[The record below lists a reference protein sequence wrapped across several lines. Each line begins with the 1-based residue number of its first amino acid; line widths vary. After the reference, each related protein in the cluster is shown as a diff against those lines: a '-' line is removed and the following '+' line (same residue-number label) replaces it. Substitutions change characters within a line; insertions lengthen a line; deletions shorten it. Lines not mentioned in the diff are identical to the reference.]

1 MHAEQISDLFRV
13 QERFLRS
20 AHLERDFADAK
31 ALKGYI
37 LTPQTTMYLKQL
49 AGGLDD
55 NSGQRAWRITGDY
68 GSGKSS
74 FALLLAH
81 LFGTQRGHLPGHLR
95 QALDFKSLGI
105 QKPQLVPV
113 LTTGAQEPI
122 AVALLRSLHRTLLDT
137 CGRGRPPAIMGQIQT
152 QLASVPRTPIPD
164 ATVVRLLT
172 EAATHVVAAQKGSG
186 LLIILDELGKFL
198 EYGALH
204 PEVQDVLLLQSIAEA
219 AARSGRN
226 PLFVVG
232 LLHQGFNAYAE
243 HLSQSAQKE
252 WEKVAG
258 RFDEL
263 VFNQPLEQTAKLIA
277 DALNIRTEELHRC
290 VTAEMRR
297 DMAALLDLGWYGAA
311 FTRKSL
317 LDIAPR
323 LYPLHPS
330 VIPVLIKLFSR
341 FGQNERSLFSFL
353 LSNEPFGLKDF
364 ARQPIANREFYRI
377 HNLYDYARYSF
388 GYRLGRESFRSHWN
402 HIDSMVESF
411 PAENITELQIMK
423 TVGLLN
429 LVDSAYLLP
438 SEQALVLSIAAEEPE
453 MKGCLRRLKSKC
465 VMYHR
470 GVAGGYCLW
479 PHTSVN
485 LEKAY
490 GEATRRLG
498 QAPRRVAPYID
509 TYLETRP
516 IVARRHYIKTGNLR
530 HFEVC
535 FSPVDQLS
543 RHLGFDSERTDGRI
557 IVALCETEEERVSA
571 LQFAESDAV
580 HGRSEILIAIPRP
593 LRVLGRLVQ
602 EVQWWEWVIANT
614 PELANDSFATEEVSR
629 QVAAARD
636 ALHQRLKSFIS
647 VQHSGS
653 GDLCWFRQGNRLAI
667 ARGSELVAYL
677 STVCEEIYRQAPKIE
692 NELVNRRVLS
702 SAAAAA
708 RMRLLEGIFA
718 ASSKPYLGME
728 QTKKPPEM
736 SIYLSILKR
745 AKLHREGGHSWVLVV
760 PKASADPCSVRPAL
774 ERIQE
779 LFDSNGSRRIKV
791 SAIFGE
797 LRKAPFGIRDGLAP
811 ILLAVYAVINEQ
823 HIAFY
828 DNGAFMREMVGLD
841 VMRLV
846 KRPEIFEIQYC
857 KMAGLRTELFERLLK
872 VLGIERVSDGRR
884 SEQKSVDILDVVK
897 PLSVFA
903 AKLQPFTQKT
913 KRLPAHAVAVRT
925 ALLTAREPAT
935 LLFHD
940 LPVACGFSHFTEK
953 SAQSKKEIDL
963 FVAELKSCLTE
974 LRMAYPALLDR
985 IKTEIVE
992 ACGIQGTPM
1001 EFRATLARRA
1011 RQLLL
1016 TVTEPRMKAFCNRL
1030 LDTEMAEPEWIES
1043 VGSLLCSIPPSRWSD
1058 ADVDRFSQELAHICT
1073 RFQRIEALAFDTHR
1087 EGDAES
1093 ATRFT
1098 ITQLDGSETNRVI
1111 YVTKEEEARVKEVEK
1126 RVSEILAEASSVGL
1140 AGAVRALWEALCA
1153 HSEGVTQ

>member
-20 AHLERDFADAK
+20 AHLERDFADPK

-37 LTPQTTMYLKQL
+37 LTPQATMYLDQL

-81 LFGTQRGHLPGHLR
+81 LFGAQRVHLPEHLR
-95 QALDFKSLGI
+95 QAIDFKSLGV
-105 QKPQLVPV
+105 QRPQLLPV
-113 LTTGAQEPI
+113 LITGAHEPI
-122 AVALLRSLHRTLLDT
+122 AVALLRSLHRDLLAT
-137 CGRGRPPAIMGQIQT
+137 CGRGRPPAIIDQIQA
-152 QLASVPRTPIPD
+152 QVAGAPRTPIAD
-164 ATVVRLLT
+164 ATVVKLLT
-172 EAATHVVAAQKGSG
+172 EAAAHVVAAQKGSG

-204 PEVQDVLLLQSIAEA
+204 PEVQDVLLLQSIAET

-263 VFNQPLEQTAKLIA
+263 VFDQPLEQTAILIA
-277 DALNIRTEELHRC
+277 DALNIRTDELHRS
-290 VTAEMRR
+290 VIAEMRR
-297 DMAALLDLGWYGAA
+297 DMGALLELGWYGAA

-317 LDIAPR
+317 LDIAAR

-330 VIPVLIKLFSR
+330 VVPVLIKLFSR

-353 LSNEPFGLKDF
+353 LSNEPFGLRDF
-364 ARQPIANREFYRI
+364 ARQPIADRKLYRI

-388 GYRLGRESFRSHWN
+388 GHRLGRESFRSHWN

-411 PAENITELQIMK
+411 PAENMTELQILK

-429 LVDSAYLLP
+429 LVDSAHLLP
-438 SEQALVLSIAAEEPE
+438 SEQALSLSIPADEPE
-453 MKGCLRRLKSKC
+453 VKASIRRLKSKR
-465 VMYHR
+465 VIYHR

-485 LEKAY
+485 LERAY
-490 GEATRRLG
+490 EEAARTLG
-498 QAPRRVAPYID
+498 QAPRRVAPYINA
-509 TYLETRP
+509 YLETRP

-543 RHLGFDSERTDGRI
+543 QHLQFDGERADGRI
-557 IVALCETEEERVSA
+557 IVALCETEEERVFA
-571 LQFAESDAV
+571 LQFAKGNAV
-580 HGRSEILIAIPRP
+580 KGRFEILIAIPRP

-602 EVQWWEWVIANT
+602 EVQRWEWVVANT
-614 PELANDSFATEEVSR
+614 PELTNDSFATEEVSR

-636 ALHQRLKSFIS
+636 ALQQRLKSFIS

-653 GDLCWFRQGNRLAI
+653 GDLCWFRLGERLTI
-667 ARGSELVAYL
+667 SRGSELVAYL
-677 STVCEEIYRQAPKIE
+677 STVCEELYGQAPHIE

-718 ASSKPYLGME
+718 ASSKPYLGMD
-728 QTKKPPEM
+728 QSKKPPEM

-745 AKLHREGGHSWVLVV
+745 AKLHREGEHGWALVV
-760 PKASADPCSVRPAL
+760 PKPSEDSCSVRPAL
-774 ERIQE
+774 QRIQE
-779 LFDSNGSRRIKV
+779 LFDSNATRRIKV
-791 SAIFGE
+791 SAILAE
-797 LRKAPFGIRDGLAP
+797 LRKEPLGIRDGLAP
-811 ILLAVYAVINEQ
+811 ILLAIYAVINEQ

-828 DNGAFMREMVGLD
+828 DNGIFMREMVGLD

-846 KRPEIFEIQYC
+846 KHPEIFEMQYC
-857 KMAGLRTELFERLLK
+857 KMAGLRTELFERLLR
-872 VLGIERVSDGRR
+872 VLGIDRAPDTTGAQ
-884 SEQKSVDILDVVK
+884 QKDVDILDVVR

-913 KRLPAHAVAVRT
+913 KRLSAHAVAVRT

-940 LPVACGFSHFTEK
+940 LPVACGFSDFTEK
-953 SAQSKKEIDL
+953 NAAGKEVDGFI
-963 FVAELKSCLTE
+963 AELKSCLTE
-974 LRMAYPALLDR
+974 LRMAYPMLLDR
-985 IKTEIVE
+985 IKTEVVGSFE
-992 ACGIQGTPM
+992 LQGTAA
-1001 EFRATLARRA
+1001 EFRTALAGRA

-1030 LDTEMAEPEWIES
+1030 LDTELAEPEWIES
-1043 VGSLLCSIPPSRWSD
+1043 VGSLLCAIPPSKWSD
-1058 ADVDRFSQELAHICT
+1058 VEVERFSQELAQLCT
-1073 RFQRIEALAFDTHR
+1073 RFQRIEALTFNTLR
-1087 EGDAES
+1087 EHEVES
-1093 ATRFT
+1093 AMRFS
-1098 ITQLDGSETNRVI
+1098 ITQLNGSETDRVI
-1111 YVTKEEEARVKEVEK
+1111 HVAKEEEVRVKEVEK
-1126 RVSEILAEASSVGL
+1126 RVSGILAESSSAGL
-1140 AGAVRALWEALCA
+1140 AGTVRALWKALRA
-1153 HSEGVTQ
+1153 HSEGTAQ

>member
-1 MHAEQISDLFRV
+1 MHAQQISDLIRV

-20 AHLERDFADAK
+20 THLERDFADPK

-37 LTPQTTMYLKQL
+37 LTPQTAMYLRQL

-81 LFGTQRGHLPGHLR
+81 VFGVQHVHLPGHLR
-95 QALDFKSLGI
+95 EALDFKSLGV
-105 QKPQLVPV
+105 QRPELLPV
-113 LTTGAQEPI
+113 LVTGAHEPMSL
-122 AVALLRSLHRTLLDT
+122 ALLRSLHRDLLNT
-137 CGRGRPPAIMGQIQT
+137 CGRGRPPVIIDQIRT
-152 QLASVPRTPIPD
+152 QLAGAPRTPIPD
-164 ATVVRLLT
+164 ATVVKLLT
-172 EAATHVVAAQKGSG
+172 EAAAHVVAAQKGSG

-204 PEVQDVLLLQSIAEA
+204 PEVQDVLLLQSIAEV

-263 VFNQPLEQTAKLIA
+263 VFDQPLEQTARLIA
-277 DALNIRTEELHRC
+277 DALNIRTEGLHRR

-297 DMAALLDLGWYGAA
+297 DMAVLLDLGWYGAA

-317 LDIAPR
+317 LDVAPR

-330 VIPVLIKLFSR
+330 VIPVLVKLFSR

-353 LSNEPFGLKDF
+353 LSNEPFALKDF
-364 ARQPIANREFYRI
+364 ARQPIAKCKLYRI
-377 HNLYDYARYSF
+377 HDLYDYARYSF
-388 GYRLGRESFRSHWN
+388 GHRLGRESFRSHWN

-411 PAENITELQIMK
+411 PTENITELQIMK

-429 LVDSAYLLP
+429 LVDSTHLLP
-438 SEQALVLSIAAEEPE
+438 SERALALSIAAKEPE
-453 MKGCLRRLKSKC
+453 TMVCLRRLKSKR
-465 VMYHR
+465 VVYYR

-490 GEATRRLG
+490 QEATRTLG

-509 TYLETRP
+509 AFLETRP
-516 IVARRHYIKTGNLR
+516 IVARRHYITTGNLR

-543 RHLGFDSERTDGRI
+543 RQLQFDGESADGRI
-557 IVALCETEEERVSA
+557 VVVLCETEEERVCA
-571 LQFAESDAV
+571 LQFAENEGAK
-580 HGRSEILIAIPRP
+580 GRSEILIAIPRP

-602 EVQWWEWVIANT
+602 EVQRWEWVVANT

-629 QVAAARD
+629 QVAAARN
-636 ALHQRLKSFIS
+636 ALQQRLKSFIS
-647 VQHSGS
+647 VQHSGR
-653 GDLCWFRQGNRLAI
+653 GDLCWFRQGKRLAI

-677 STVCEEIYRQAPKIE
+677 STVCNEIYDQAPKIE

-708 RMRLLEGIFA
+708 RMRLIEGIFA
-718 ASSKPYLGME
+718 ASSKSYLGMD

-736 SIYLSILKR
+736 SIYVSILKR
-745 AKLHREGGHSWVLVV
+745 AKLHMEGEHGWLLVV
-760 PKASADPCSVRPAL
+760 PKPNADPCSVRPAL
-774 ERIQE
+774 QKIQE
-779 LFDSNGSRRIKV
+779 LFNSNGTRRIKV
-791 SAIFGE
+791 SAILSE
-797 LRKAPFGIRDGLAP
+797 LRKAPLGIRDGLAP

-828 DNGAFMREMVGLD
+828 DNGAFMREIVGLD
-841 VMRLV
+841 VMRIV
-846 KRPEIFEIQYC
+846 KRPEVFEMQYC

-872 VLGIERVSDGRR
+872 VLGIEHVSDARR
-884 SEQKSVDILDVVK
+884 TEQKSVDILGVVK

-903 AKLQPFTQKT
+903 AKLQPFAQKT
-913 KRLPAHAVAVRT
+913 KRLPAHAIAVRT

-940 LPVACGFSHFTEK
+940 LPVACGFGDFTDK
-953 SAQSKKEIDL
+953 AAQGKEVDA
-963 FVAELKSCLTE
+963 FVAELKVCLTE

-992 ACGIQGTPM
+992 AFGIQGTAM
-1001 EFRATLARRA
+1001 EFRAALARRA

-1016 TVTEPRMKAFCNRL
+1016 TVTEPGMKAFCNRL
-1030 LDTEMAEPEWIES
+1030 LDTGMGGSEWLES
-1043 VGSLLCSIPPSRWSD
+1043 VGSLLCSIPPSKWSD
-1058 ADVDRFSQELAHICT
+1058 VDVERFGQELAQICT
-1073 RFQRIEALAFDTHR
+1073 RFQRIEALAFDTFR
-1087 EGDAES
+1087 QGEPES
-1093 ATRFT
+1093 ATRFS
-1098 ITQLDGSETNRVI
+1098 ITQLNGSETNRVI

-1126 RVSEILAEASSVGL
+1126 RVSEILAESSSVGL
-1140 AGAVRALWEALCA
+1140 AGAVRALWKALRA
-1153 HSEGVTQ
+1153 NSEGVMQ